1 MYDGATTIVRSA
13 AGLTK
18 ELKLGV
24 GLYQGSALGPFLF
37 GSIINK
43 LTENIRKDAPWDM
56 LFADDIVLSGQKHR
70 ELEND
75 LEFWRNALERRGLKG
90 SQSKTEYLKAG
101 GVDDREELELLEEKI
116 QRAKNFNYS

>member
-18 ELKLGV
+18 EFKLNV
-24 GLYQGSALGPFLF
+24 GLHQGSALGPFLF
-37 GSIINK
+37 GSIMNK
-43 LTENIRKDAPWDM
+43 LTENIMKNAPWNM
-56 LFADDIVLSGQKHR
+56 LFADNIVLSRQKHK

-101 GVDDREELELLEEKI
+101 GVDNQEELKLLEEKI